1 MWHFQ
6 YDFRSFSSA
15 ADLLTVQFYLLKQSI
30 IVLTKHKTEHKRP
43 VCEQYLLTLAIL
55 QQNYTFISMPKFK
68 SCIKPWALDKFK
80 AFDRIW
86 HTGLLHKLKSYGI
99 SGKMFG
105 LNLPY
110 LSNRPLWVTL
120 NGKFS
125 YEYTVNAGVSW
136 GFILGPTLFLLY
148 INNLLDDAIC
158 NIAIYADDTNV
169 YP

>member
-6 YDFRSFSSA
+6 YDFRSSSSA

-55 QQNYTFISMPKFK
+55 QQHTFISMPKFK

-136 GFILGPTLFLLY
+136 GFILGPRLFLLY

>member
-6 YDFRSFSSA
+6 YDFRSFSST

-55 QQNYTFISMPKFK
+55 QHYTFISMPKFK

>member
-1 MWHFQ
+1 MGHFQ
-6 YDFRSFSSA
+6 YDFRSSSSA

-55 QQNYTFISMPKFK
+55 QQHTFISMPKFK